1 MSVDVAA
8 PPGGPEGP
16 LLTAAAEESDATMVE
31 TTGTSPRFPW
41 GLVAA
46 PLALVA
52 LAYGLVWNI
61 DRKTLDSAETSAL
74 DWSVKLIPQLKEH
87 LTLTGWSTLWVLLIA
102 VPLGIILTRP
112 AFRKFSGAFLAV
124 ASSGQAVPAYG
135 LFVLI
140 YIWQGTGQ
148 RSAIIA
154 LVIFTLLP
162 VLRNTMVGLDQVS
175 GDVIESARGMG
186 LTKFGA
192 LTSIE
197 LPLAVPVILAG
208 VRTALVIN
216 VGMAALATFTGGGG
230 LGTTIIVGLKLNR
243 PLITFTGAGLT
254 AMLALSID
262 WLAAVVE
269 RILRPRG
276 L

>member
-1 MSVDVAA
+1 MNAETAVATE
-8 PPGGPEGP
+8 PTEGS
-16 LLTAAAEESDATMVE
+16 LVAAAEEADATAIE
-31 TTGTSPRFPW
+31 PGLASKGFPR
-41 GLVAA
+41 GLVFA
-46 PLALVA
+46 PFALAA
-52 LAYGLVWNI
+52 LAYGVVWNI
-61 DRKTLDSAETSAL
+61 DSSELDSSEISAL
-74 DWSVKLIPQLKEH
+74 QWSTKLLPQLREH
-87 LTLTGWSTLWVLLIA
+87 LSLTGWSTLWVLLIA

-112 AFRKFSGAFLAV
+112 AFRKYSGAFLAV

-135 LFVLI
+135 LFVII
-140 YIWQGTGQ
+140 YMWQGTGP
-148 RSAIIA
+148 RSSIIA

-175 GDVIESARGMG
+175 AEVIESARGMG

-192 LTSIE
+192 LRSIE

-243 PLITFTGAGLT
+243 PLITFTGASLT
-254 AMLALSID
+254 ALLALSID
-262 WLAAVVE
+262 WLAALVE
-269 RILRPRG
+269 RMLRPRG